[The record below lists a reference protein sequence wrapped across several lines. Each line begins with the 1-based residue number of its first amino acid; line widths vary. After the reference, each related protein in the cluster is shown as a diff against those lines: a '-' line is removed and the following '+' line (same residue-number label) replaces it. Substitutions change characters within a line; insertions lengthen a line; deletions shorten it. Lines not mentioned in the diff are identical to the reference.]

1 MKQQL
6 TAVLNIYGAFANMTL
21 LCRQP
26 CHPESQTRG
35 ASSYVINSDSVLSSV
50 SLDNHV
56 FSLVSCVF
64 IFQFSHVFEA
74 EPLDC
79 LLMLFST
86 PQAVMPA
93 RPLWRR

>member
-21 LCRQP
+21 LCRHP
-26 CHPESQTRG
+26 CRPGSQTRG
-35 ASSYVINSDSVLSSV
+35 PCSYVINSDSVLSSV

-56 FSLVSCVF
+56 FSLVSCVL
-64 IFQFSHVFEA
+64 IFHFFHVFEA

-79 LLMLFST
+79 LLMLFSA

-93 RPLWRR
+93 HPLWRQ